1 MEKSEIKKKRYIV
14 EVSELLG
21 RAVKVMASSEE
32 EAVEKANEK
41 YNRQEIVLNADDF
54 AGVTFSVRRERRR
67 LYG

>member
-1 MEKSEIKKKRYIV
+1 MEKSEIRKKRYIV

-54 AGVTFSVRRERRR
+54 AGVTFSVRRERRTVN
-67 LYG
+67 G

>member
-54 AGVTFSVRRERRR
+54 AGVSFSVRKERRTVN
-67 LYG
+67 G

>member
-1 MEKSEIKKKRYIV
+1 MEKSEIKKRRYIV
-14 EVSELLG
+14 DVSELLG

-54 AGVTFSVRRERRR
+54 AGVSFSVRKERRTVN
-67 LYG
+67 G

>member
-21 RAVKVMASSEE
+21 RAVKVMVSSEE

-54 AGVTFSVRRERRR
+54 AGVTFSVRKERRTVN
-67 LYG
+67 G

>member
-54 AGVTFSVRRERRR
+54 AGVTFSVRKERRTIN
-67 LYG
+67 G

>member
-1 MEKSEIKKKRYIV
+1 MEKSEIKKRRYIV

-54 AGVTFSVRRERRR
+54 AGVTFSVRRERRTVN
-67 LYG
+67 G

>member
-1 MEKSEIKKKRYIV
+1 MEKSDIKKRRYIV

-54 AGVTFSVRRERRR
+54 AGVNFSVRKERRTVN
-67 LYG
+67 G

>member
-21 RAVKVMASSEE
+21 RAVNVMASSEE

-54 AGVTFSVRRERRR
+54 AGVSFSVRKERRTVS
-67 LYG
+67 G

>member
-41 YNRQEIVLNADDF
+41 YNRQEIVLNAEDF
-54 AGVTFSVRRERRR
+54 AGVTF
-67 LYG
+67 

>member
-1 MEKSEIKKKRYIV
+1 MEKSEIKKRRYIV

-54 AGVTFSVRRERRR
+54 AGVAFSVRRERRTVN
-67 LYG
+67 G

>member
-54 AGVTFSVRRERRR
+54 AGVTFSVRKERRTVN
-67 LYG
+67 G

>member
-1 MEKSEIKKKRYIV
+1 MEKSELKKKRYIV

-54 AGVTFSVRRERRR
+54 AGVSFSVRKERRTVN
-67 LYG
+67 G

>member
-21 RAVKVMASSEE
+21 RVVKVMASSEE

-54 AGVTFSVRRERRR
+54 AGVSFSVRKERRTVN
-67 LYG
+67 G

>member
-1 MEKSEIKKKRYIV
+1 MEKSEKKKKRYIV

-54 AGVTFSVRRERRR
+54 AGVTFSVRKERRTVN
-67 LYG
+67 G